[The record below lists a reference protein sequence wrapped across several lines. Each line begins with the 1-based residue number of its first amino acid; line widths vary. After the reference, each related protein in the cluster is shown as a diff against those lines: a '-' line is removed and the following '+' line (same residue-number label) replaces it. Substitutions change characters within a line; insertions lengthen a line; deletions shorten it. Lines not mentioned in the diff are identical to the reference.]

1 MAKYE
6 GGFECDKA
14 AKEIL
19 KDIIVNKWFSAFT
32 VVFDEEN
39 EMNGYAPVDV
49 IFTAYTKSGKAV
61 KYAIEIKHR
70 MGYKHSDY
78 PEWMIEKEKLN
89 VLGEYVNNGFRAFYF
104 NLFAD
109 GYYYLWDWKTMEENH
124 SVKFKEIVPHTQG
137 DDEKPTTKIRLFVKS
152 YLAIRS
158 GQTDCS

>member
-6 GGFECDKA
+6 NGFECDKA

-19 KDIIVNKWFSAFT
+19 KDIIQNTWFSSCT

-39 EMNGYAPVDV
+39 EMNDYAPVDV
-49 IFTAYTKSGKAV
+49 LFTAYTKTKMA

-70 MGYKHSDY
+70 MGYKHTDY

-89 VLGEYVNNGFRAFYF
+89 SLKEYVDNGWKAFYF

-109 GYYYLWDWKTMEENH
+109 GYYYLWDYQTIEENH
-124 SVKFKEIVPHTQG
+124 TVQLKEIVPHTQG
-137 DDEKPTTKIRLFVKS
+137 NDDEKPTTKIRLFVKS
-152 YLAIRS
+152 NLAKKS
-158 GQTDCS
+158 GQTDYN